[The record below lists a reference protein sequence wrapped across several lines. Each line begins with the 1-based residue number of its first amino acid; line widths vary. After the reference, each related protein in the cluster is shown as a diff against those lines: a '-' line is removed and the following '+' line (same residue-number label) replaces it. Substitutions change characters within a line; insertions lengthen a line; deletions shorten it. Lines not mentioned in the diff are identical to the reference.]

1 MYSIPL
7 HNFIYYAN
15 PDPVVRISRLE
26 PGGENAASIAWIKLQ
41 IQNDKQTRE
50 RKEEGKGWAECFM

>member
-15 PDPVVRISRLE
+15 PVVRISRLE
-26 PGGENAASIAWIKLQ
+26 PGGENVASIAWIKLQ
-41 IQNDKQTRE
+41 IQNGKQTRE
-50 RKEEGKGWAECFM
+50 KEEGKGWAECFM